1 LQILQ
6 RQGGHPSK
14 PKQPKTTREN
24 QDKEKTEIRRALHT
38 LKRKSRARIIRKNTQ
53 AFFSQPEHSFR
64 YPPTEPLA
72 IQATLSRAMSTSD
85 DVIKYARS
93 ELVKQQAKLVKR
105 QQTLTA
111 QIKTLESQA
120 SLHHFTGSVG
130 SAPLKQFIQD
140 QLTAIRALL
149 SKQETTL
156 ENIRKELEDINR
168 LLDSMPHPN

>member
-1 LQILQ
+1 
-6 RQGGHPSK
+6 
-14 PKQPKTTREN
+14 
-24 QDKEKTEIRRALHT
+24 
-38 LKRKSRARIIRKNTQ
+38 
-53 AFFSQPEHSFR
+53 
-64 YPPTEPLA
+64 
-72 IQATLSRAMSTSD
+72 MSTSD

-93 ELVKQQAKLVKR
+93 ELVKQQAKLIKR

-120 SLHHFTGSVG
+120 NLSHFTGSVG

-140 QLTAIRALL
+140 HLTAIRALL

-156 ENIRKELEDINR
+156 ENIRKELDDINR

>member
-1 LQILQ
+1 
-6 RQGGHPSK
+6 
-14 PKQPKTTREN
+14 
-24 QDKEKTEIRRALHT
+24 
-38 LKRKSRARIIRKNTQ
+38 
-53 AFFSQPEHSFR
+53 
-64 YPPTEPLA
+64 
-72 IQATLSRAMSTSD
+72 MSTSD
-85 DVIKYARS
+85 DEIRFARS
-93 ELVKQQAKLVKR
+93 ELVKQQAKLIKR

-120 SLHHFTGSVG
+120 NLSHFTGSIG

-140 QLTAIRALL
+140 HLTAIRALL